1 MRYDMDFKN
10 LFFSILGCGWAYL
23 LIYTLTDIHSSLV
36 SLPFLIIFFIVFYIL
51 STRNKRMFA
60 KKSKDKDNVIEAAKT
75 HELTP
80 EKETV
85 EIKEEKVL
93 STPSARKSTS
103 ISSSCNISG
112 DLVLD
117 EDIQIFGHIKG
128 SVRSNDGIVTIQKE
142 GVVEG
147 EIYAQT
153 ISINGIMRGL
163 YVSENLD
170 ILENGQL
177 DGICQTKNLTIKK
190 GGVFTGTSE
199 RTDKKIQA
207 SDVQRELK
215 QKKPD
220 IVKLESAPI
229 SNQ

>member
-1 MRYDMDFKN
+1 
-10 LFFSILGCGWAYL
+10 
-23 LIYTLTDIHSSLV
+23 
-36 SLPFLIIFFIVFYIL
+36 
-51 STRNKRMFA
+51 
-60 KKSKDKDNVIEAAKT
+60 
-75 HELTP
+75 
-80 EKETV
+80 
-85 EIKEEKVL
+85 
-93 STPSARKSTS
+93 
-103 ISSSCNISG
+103 
-112 DLVLD
+112 
-117 EDIQIFGHIKG
+117 
-128 SVRSNDGIVTIQKE
+128 
-142 GVVEG
+142 
-147 EIYAQT
+147 
-153 ISINGIMRGL
+153 MRGL
-163 YVSENLD
+163 CVSENLD